1 MKKVYFVRH
10 GETASNVNRSWQD
23 PAEPLNETGE
33 AQVTVVAKRLK
44 ALTFDK
50 MIVSTIPRAIQ
61 TAEAI
66 VAENNM
72 PYELSDLFR
81 EIKPPTSLIGATHSN
96 DAESVMSKFK
106 VARVEFASDE
116 AWYFE
121 DEENAT
127 DFLNRIKKSLDY
139 LAELPEDNI
148 LVVTHGGYL
157 RCCLGLII
165 TGGDCIASD
174 MFKFTNTAKMTNTG
188 ITVLEYKDSNWILN
202 TWNDQAH
209 FAE

>member
-10 GETASNVNRSWQD
+10 GETASNLNRSWQD
-23 PAEPLNETGE
+23 PNEPLNETGE
-33 AQVTVVAKRLK
+33 AQVAVVAKRIK
-44 ALTFDK
+44 TLTFDK

-72 PYELSDLFR
+72 QYELSDLFR
-81 EIKPPTSLIGATHSN
+81 EIKPPTSLIGAAHSS
-96 DAESVMSKFK
+96 DAESVISKFK
-106 VARVEFASDE
+106 VARAEFAHDE
-116 AWYFE
+116 TWYFE

-139 LAELPEDNI
+139 LSQLPEEHI

-157 RCCLGLII
+157 RCCLGLVI
-165 TGGDCIASD
+165 TGGDCTPRD
-174 MFKFTNTAKMTNTG
+174 MYKFTNTAKMTNTG
-188 ITVLEYKDSNWILN
+188 ITVLEYKDSNWVLN

>member
-1 MKKVYFVRH
+1 MKRVYFVRH

-23 PAEPLNETGE
+23 PGESLNENGQE
-33 AQVTVVAKRLK
+33 QVTVVAKRLK
-44 ALTFDK
+44 ELKFDK

-66 VAENNM
+66 VSENKM

-81 EIKPPTSLIGATHSN
+81 EIKPPTSLIGAIHSS

-106 VARVEFASDE
+106 VARVEFAHDE
-116 AWYFE
+116 AWHFE

-127 DFLNRIKKSLDY
+127 DFLIRIKKSLDY
-139 LAELPEDNI
+139 LSKLPEENI

-157 RCCLGLII
+157 RCCLGWVI
-165 TGGDCIASD
+165 TGGECTARD
-174 MFKFTNTAKMTNTG
+174 MYKFTTTAKMTNTG
-188 ITVLEYKDSNWILN
+188 ITVLEYNNSNWVLN

>member
-1 MKKVYFVRH
+1 MKRVYFVRH

-23 PAEPLNETGE
+23 PGESLNENGQE
-33 AQVTVVAKRLK
+33 QVTVVAKRLK
-44 ALTFDK
+44 ELKFDK

-66 VAENNM
+66 VSENKM

-81 EIKPPTSLIGATHSN
+81 EIKPPTSLIGAIHSS

-106 VARVEFASDE
+106 VARVEFAHDE
-116 AWYFE
+116 AWHFE

-127 DFLNRIKKSLDY
+127 DFLIRIKKSLDY
-139 LAELPEDNI
+139 LSKLPEENI

-157 RCCLGLII
+157 RCCLGWII
-165 TGGDCIASD
+165 TGGEFTARD
-174 MFKFTNTAKMTNTG
+174 MYKFTTTAKMTNTG
-188 ITVLEYKDSNWILN
+188 ITVLEYNNSNWVLN